1 MRLASALLVV
11 LLLGGCTAA
20 PTLPPVDW
28 NRVKIERQALD
39 HWEMT
44 GRAAVATATDGW
56 TAAITWRQR
65 ATDSELRLQGA
76 LGVGGV
82 RVLSDG
88 RTFEIETSKGENITA
103 EDAEAALERAIGV
116 PLPVRYLRFWLLGVP
131 APQTD
136 AVEELDDQ
144 GRLSTLEQD
153 GWKAMYDRYVYL
165 NDAWLP
171 GRVRL
176 ENGPLRMR
184 VVVDEWRF

>member
-1 MRLASALLVV
+1 MRLAATLLVV
-11 LLLGGCTAA
+11 LLIGGCAAA

-28 NRVKIERQALD
+28 NRVKLERQALD

-56 TAAITWRQR
+56 TANISWRQQ
-65 ATDSELRLQGA
+65 AAESDLRLQGA

-88 RTFEIETSKGENITA
+88 QTFEIETSKGEKITA
-103 EDAEAALERAIGV
+103 EDAAAALEKAIGV
-116 PLPVRYLRFWLLGVP
+116 PLPVGSLRFWLLGVP
-131 APQTD
+131 APQTA
-136 AVEELDDQ
+136 AVEELDDH
-144 GRLSTLEQD
+144 GRLRKLEQN

-176 ENGPLRMR
+176 ENGSLRMR
-184 VVVDEWRF
+184 VVVDEWRL